1 MNWRAAEDVD
11 VDPGVAAAE
20 ARLDRVDDRE
30 AGVEDGDP
38 EDGAREENGVEAD
51 DYGFHVD
58 DPEADLLT
66 DDLDAG
72 LRDDEEADALD
83 AIAEPFNAR
92 DLDGLLAV
100 VAADAEVPGLAA
112 GDLTD
117 LPEAVQDLWRRR
129 PTGLL
134 VRGYV
139 DTEHVGV
146 LWEHDGEQWWRTA
159 VLHVDDV
166 EDGIVGVVEFSDD
179 GALLERVVCE
189 PPADDELEEGTR
201 WSEWDEGT
209 DEPD

>member
-1 MNWRAAEDVD
+1 MRED
-11 VDPGVAAAE
+11 
-20 ARLDRVDDRE
+20 
-30 AGVEDGDP
+30 
-38 EDGAREENGVEAD
+38 NGVEPD

-58 DPEADLLT
+58 DPEADILT

-83 AIAEPFNAR
+83 AMAEPFNAR

-117 LPEAVQDLWRRR
+117 LPEAIQDLWRRR

-209 DEPD
+209 DEPA